1 MNDENISYDGTRTSS
16 RGMANVSI
24 SLPEDYRLNEDF
36 LENNLCSNCLSKVA
50 ETLEHSY
57 FENEKSD
64 TIPLCVIDFETLELY
79 SMQNHHKAYFVR
91 DYWVELDFDEENE
104 INLSAYYLPER

>member
-1 MNDENISYDGTRTSS
+1 
-16 RGMANVSI
+16 MANVSI